1 VDPTVHFGLS
11 EVGIVAGSGQLPIHL
26 AREARQ
32 VGLRVIGIAH
42 KNETASEFFDLCD
55 VSQIV
60 KIGQLGKVISFF
72 KKHKVKKI
80 IFAGGISR
88 PNLLKGNVW
97 PDRRGLAVLL
107 KAGTVRDDVILRAI
121 ATEFEREGISVGSV
135 SDILKR
141 FIPQPGVLT
150 SRGLTELEKQDAL
163 VGWESAK
170 IIGQADIGQTVVVSQ
185 GMVVAV
191 EAVEGTDAA
200 IKRGGDLAAGRG
212 GVVVKTCKPQQDER
226 LDLPTVGVQTIK
238 NIKAA
243 NLSAL
248 VIEAGRSLVLEPD
261 LVIKEANACGIAIES
276 R

>member
-1 VDPTVHFGLS
+1 MEPKQQFGFS

-32 VGLRVIGIAH
+32 AGIKVVGVGH
-42 KNETASEFFDLCD
+42 KNETSPDFFDLCD
-55 VSQIV
+55 STLTV
-60 KIGQLGKVISFF
+60 KIGQLGKIISFF
-72 KKHKVKKI
+72 KKHKISKV

-88 PNLLKGNVW
+88 PSLLKGNVW
-97 PDRRGLAVLL
+97 PDRRGLGVLL
-107 KAGTVRDDVILRAI
+107 KIGTVKDDVILRGI
-121 ATEFEREGISVGSV
+121 ASEFEREGMRVGSV
-135 SDILKR
+135 GEVLKNFLPQAGCLTKRSLSDD
-141 FIPQPGVLT
+141 
-150 SRGLTELEKQDAL
+150 EKNDAL
-163 VGWESAK
+163 VGWEAAK

-200 IKRGGDLAAGRG
+200 IKRGGELAAGRG
-212 GVVVKTCKPQQDER
+212 GVVVKTCKPQQDQR

-243 NLSAL
+243 NLTA
-248 VIEAGRSLVLEPD
+248 LVLEAGKSLILEPEQ
-261 LVIKEANACGIAIES
+261 VIREANHCGIAIEA